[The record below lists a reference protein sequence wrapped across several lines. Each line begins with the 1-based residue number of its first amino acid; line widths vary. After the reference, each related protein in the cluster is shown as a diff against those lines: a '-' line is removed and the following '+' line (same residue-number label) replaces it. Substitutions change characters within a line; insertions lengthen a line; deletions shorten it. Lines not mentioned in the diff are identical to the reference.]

1 MIPEKIL
8 KKLLRRAEGYT
19 QTETQREYVI
29 EEDGSRRAVKEKV
42 VEKEVPPDVQA
53 LKIYLELTEYRSEF
67 ENMSDDEIKAEK
79 IRLIKELK
87 ED

>member
-67 ENMSDDEIKAEK
+67 ENMSDEEIKAEK

>member
-29 EEDGSRRAVKEKV
+29 EEDGSRRAVKERV

-67 ENMSDDEIKAEK
+67 ENMSDEEIKAEK

>member
-67 ENMSDDEIKAEK
+67 ENMSDDEIKEEK